1 MARFR
6 EGTGT
11 SVVVALAS
19 TAIYALAAWVI
30 VLLFW
35 LAFSIYAIVELIGD
49 GRPSALALLTIVV
62 GLVAALVTLSAV
74 GTWVVGRRLAPT
86 RRGRPEA

>member
-62 GLVAALVTLSAV
+62 GLVAGFVALSAV
-74 GTWVVGRRLAPT
+74 GTWVVGRRLAPP
-86 RRGRPEA
+86 RRGRPDA

>member
-19 TAIYALAAWVI
+19 TAIYALLPWLFALSFWV
-30 VLLFW
+30 
-35 LAFSIYAIVELIGD
+35 AFSIYAIVELIGD
-49 GRPSALALLTIVV
+49 GRPSGLALLTIVV
-62 GLVAALVTLSAV
+62 GLVAGLVTVAAV
-74 GTWVVGRRLAPT
+74 GTWVVGKRLAPA

>member
-19 TAIYALAAWVI
+19 MAIYALLAWAL

-49 GRPSALALLTIVV
+49 GRPSALALLTILV
-62 GLVAALVTLSAV
+62 GLVAGLVALAAA
-74 GTWVVGRRLAPT
+74 GMWIVGRRLAPR

>member
-19 TAIYALAAWVI
+19 TAIYALLAWAL

-49 GRPSALALLTIVV
+49 GRPSGLAVLTILV
-62 GLVAALVTLSAV
+62 GLVAGLVTLAAA
-74 GTWVVGRRLAPT
+74 GTWIVGRRLAPA

>member
-19 TAIYALAAWVI
+19 TATYALAAWVL

>member
-19 TAIYALAAWVI
+19 TAIYALLAWAL

-49 GRPSALALLTIVV
+49 DRPSGLAVLVILV
-62 GLVAALVTLSAV
+62 GLVAGLVTLAAV
-74 GTWVVGRRLAPT
+74 GTWIVGRRLAPA
-86 RRGRPEA
+86 RRGPPEA